1 MNTLTPDRSQLI
13 KAINKLPVDV
23 LPELADYLA
32 YLQFKI
38 KSVAKP
44 EKTKQKSSFLLSIAG
59 LGEAEEDLSER
70 DEDDWFDAPGVSDDF
85 MEEREQPDDQI
96 RETL

>member
-1 MNTLTPDRSQLI
+1 MNPDRSQLI
-13 KAINKLPVDV
+13 KAINKLPVHV

-38 KSVAKP
+38 KSITKP
-44 EKTKQKSSFLLSIAG
+44 ENTKQKSNFLLSIAG

-70 DEDDWFDAPGVSDDF
+70 DEEILS
-85 MEEREQPDDQI
+85 EEIDPVRGWSFNREEQG
-96 RETL
+96 

>member
-1 MNTLTPDRSQLI
+1 MNTLNPDRSQLI

-38 KSVAKP
+38 KSVTKP
-44 EKTKQKSSFLLSIAG
+44 ENTKQKNSFLLSIAG

-70 DEDDWFDAPGVSDDF
+70 DEEILS
-85 MEEREQPDDQI
+85 EEIDPVRGWSFNREEQA
-96 RETL
+96 

>member
-1 MNTLTPDRSQLI
+1 MNTLTPDRGQLI

-44 EKTKQKSSFLLSIAG
+44 EKAKQKSEFLLSIAG

-70 DEDDWFDAPGVSDDF
+70 DEEILS
-85 MEEREQPDDQI
+85 EEIDPVRGWSFNREEQA
-96 RETL
+96 

>member
-1 MNTLTPDRSQLI
+1 MNTLTPDRGKLI
-13 KAINKLPVDV
+13 ETINKLPLDV

-44 EKTKQKSSFLLSIAG
+44 ERTKQKSEFLLSIAG

-70 DEDDWFDAPGVSDDF
+70 DEEILSGEIDPVRGWSFD
-85 MEEREQPDDQI
+85 REDQA
-96 RETL
+96 

>member
-23 LPELADYLA
+23 LPELADYLT

-38 KSVAKP
+38 KSITTP
-44 EKTKQKSSFLLSIAG
+44 ENTKQKSSFLLSIAG

-70 DEDDWFDAPGVSDDF
+70 DEEILS
-85 MEEREQPDDQI
+85 EEIDPVRGWSFNREEQA
-96 RETL
+96 

>member
-1 MNTLTPDRSQLI
+1 MNTLTPDRGKLI
-13 KAINKLPVDV
+13 EAINKLPMDV
-23 LPELADYLA
+23 LPELADYLS

-44 EKTKQKSSFLLSIAG
+44 EKTKQKSDFLLSIAG

-70 DEDDWFDAPGVSDDF
+70 DEEILVK
-85 MEEREQPDDQI
+85 
-96 RETL
+96 ETDPMGAFPKSR

>member
-1 MNTLTPDRSQLI
+1 MNTLTPDRGQLI
-13 KAINKLPVDV
+13 EAINKLPLDV

-44 EKTKQKSSFLLSIAG
+44 EKKKQKSEFLLSIAG

-70 DEDDWFDAPGVSDDF
+70 DEEILS
-85 MEEREQPDDQI
+85 EEIDPIRGWSLNREEQA
-96 RETL
+96 

>member
-38 KSVAKP
+38 KSVTKP
-44 EKTKQKSSFLLSIAG
+44 ENTKQKNSFLLSIAG

-70 DEDDWFDAPGVSDDF
+70 DEEILS
-85 MEEREQPDDQI
+85 EEIDPVRGWSFNREEQA
-96 RETL
+96 